1 MLKIDIV
8 LAVLYCHGL
17 LADVNPI
24 IPVLHFIPDPSMLLS
39 VHPRSEFSSTLK

>member
-24 IPVLHFIPDPSMLLS
+24 IPVLLFIPDPLN
-39 VHPRSEFSSTLK
+39 VTVSSSPQWVF